1 MEYELHLYACIQ
13 PANDV
18 EIPELRT
25 EKDINWSGIA
35 AWVSQEEY
43 EKYFPQGKITA
54 EGFTQFMINFLK
66 TEDQQ

>member
-25 EKDINWSGIA
+25 EKDIEWFGA
-35 AWVSQEEY
+35 AACLSQEEY
-43 EKYFPQGKITA
+43 EKYFPQKKITE
-54 EGFTQFMINFLK
+54 EGFTKMITDFVK
-66 TEDQQ
+66 AED

>member
-25 EKDINWSGIA
+25 EKDIEWLGA
-35 AWVSQEEY
+35 AACLSQEEY
-43 EKYFPQGKITA
+43 EKYFPQKKITE
-54 EGFTQFMINFLK
+54 EGFTQLMIDFIK
-66 TEDQQ
+66 TEG